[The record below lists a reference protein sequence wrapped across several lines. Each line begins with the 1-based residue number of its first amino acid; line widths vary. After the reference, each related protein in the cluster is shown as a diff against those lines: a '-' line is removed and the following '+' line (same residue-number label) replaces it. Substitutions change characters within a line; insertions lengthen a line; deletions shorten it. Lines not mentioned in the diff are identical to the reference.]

1 MPSTRPLQRYNDIL
15 CNVEAIGRYVAGM
28 NEHQF
33 LADPKT
39 QDASMLCLLR
49 ISEAARKLGPV
60 AEESIKRIHA
70 GIDRDFPPTEIPQGR
85 R

>member
-1 MPSTRPLQRYNDIL
+1 
-15 CNVEAIGRYVAGM
+15 
-28 NEHQF
+28 
-33 LADPKT
+33 
-39 QDASMLCLLR
+39 MLCLLR